1 MYPKCTRSESRI
13 SYRAE
18 RLLAPL
24 ELGWA
29 GSLAFLLLATLL
41 VRPAQAT
48 HELTQ
53 TEGWRLVK
61 ERCLLCHYVDRT
73 EAKFA
78 PTLKDLFQRQ
88 TLMNGKPVNDQTV
101 AEWIA
106 DGGPTMPAFKYT
118 LTPQQIQL
126 IVTFLKQGAATN
138 LPTIRNTR

>member
-1 MYPKCTRSESRI
+1 MYAGRTLLGSRNSHRQEPAFIPKFG
-13 SYRAE
+13 
-18 RLLAPL
+18 LA
-24 ELGWA
+24 G
-29 GSLAFLLLATLL
+29 GLAFLCFATLQ

-53 TEGWRLVK
+53 TPAWRLVK

-88 TLMNGKPVNDQTV
+88 TLLNGKPVNDQTV

-106 DGGPTMPAFKYT
+106 DGGPTMPAFRYT

>member
-1 MYPKCTRSESRI
+1 MDAKRILSESRI
-13 SYRAE
+13 RPRAE
-18 RLLAPL
+18 RLLPL
-24 ELGWA
+24 RFAWP
-29 GSLAFLLLATLL
+29 GSSAFLLLAVWL

-48 HELTQ
+48 HELIQ

-88 TLMNGKPVNDQTV
+88 TFMNGKPVNEQTV

-126 IVTFLKQGAATN
+126 IVLFLKQGPATN

>member
-1 MYPKCTRSESRI
+1 MDAKGTLSESRI
-13 SYRAE
+13 CHREE
-18 RLLAPL
+18 RLLSLQFA
-24 ELGWA
+24 WA
-29 GSLAFLLLATLL
+29 GSFAFLLFATVL

-48 HELTQ
+48 HEPTQ
-53 TEGWRLVK
+53 TEAWRLVK

-78 PTLKDLFQRQ
+78 PTLKGLFQRQ
-88 TLMNGKPVNDQTV
+88 TLMNGKPVNDQSV

>member
-1 MYPKCTRSESRI
+1 MDAKRNLSESRNGHRED
-13 SYRAE
+13 RAFPFKF
-18 RLLAPL
+18 A
-24 ELGWA
+24 WA
-29 GSLAFLLLATLL
+29 AGFAFLSFAIWL

-61 ERCLLCHYVDRT
+61 ERCLLCHYVDRA

-78 PTLKDLFQRQ
+78 PTLKDLFKRQ
-88 TLMNGKPVNDQTV
+88 SFSNGKPVNDQTV

-106 DGGPTMPAFKYT
+106 GGGPTMPAFQYT
-118 LTPQQIQL
+118 LTPQQIQVV
-126 IVTFLKQGAATN
+126 VTFLKQGAVTH

>member
-1 MYPKCTRSESRI
+1 MDSKRI
-13 SYRAE
+13 SSGARNGPFPDRA
-18 RLLAPL
+18 LPFK
-24 ELGWA
+24 LGWA
-29 GSLAFLLLATLL
+29 VGVAFLYCAIWQ

-48 HELTQ
+48 HEPTQ
-53 TEGWRLVK
+53 TQGWRLVK
-61 ERCLLCHYVDRT
+61 ERCLLCHYVDRA

-78 PTLKDLFQRQ
+78 PTLKDLFKRQ
-88 TLMNGKPVNDQTV
+88 AFANGKPVNEQTV

-118 LTPQQIQL
+118 LTPQQIQM

>member
-1 MYPKCTRSESRI
+1 MDAKRTLSRSRFCPG
-13 SYRAE
+13 AE
-18 RLLAPL
+18 RLLPL
-24 ELGWA
+24 QFARTGGLVV
-29 GSLAFLLLATLL
+29 LLFVAVL
-41 VRPAQAT
+41 VRPARAT
-48 HELTQ
+48 HEFTQ

-61 ERCLLCHYVDRT
+61 ERCLLCHYVDRA

-78 PTLKDLFQRQ
+78 PTLKGLFQRP
-88 TLMNGKPVNDQTV
+88 TLSNGKPVNDQTV

>member
-1 MYPKCTRSESRI
+1 MDAQWNLSEARI
-13 SYRAE
+13 GACE
-18 RLLAPL
+18 NRLPALRF
-24 ELGWA
+24 GWA
-29 GSLAFLLLATLL
+29 GSLAFLLFATLL
-41 VRPAQAT
+41 VRPAHAT
-48 HELTQ
+48 HEPTQ
-53 TEGWRLVK
+53 TEAWRLVK

-78 PTLKDLFQRQ
+78 PSLKDLFQRQ

-106 DGGPTMPAFKYT
+106 DGGPTMPAFKFT
-118 LTPQQIQL
+118 LTSRQIQV